1 MSGVEYTVGSSG
13 WCEVRVFSNATVSA
27 ASPRTPSGISF
38 ANRFSPKRNEPMILQ
53 NHWPEPSFPRRLC
66 SCDRIAPRVDPV
78 QRLPQR
84 TGGIFRRI
92 QRCISGFRM
101 CRNPLFEQAAPYTR
115 VMHVSFSVQ
124 REIAAGFIVGPIHLA
139 QALLLFHRNPG
150 NLRLVRVEGSQ
161 RLFRQSFA
169 RDTLKVPNQLTNLRY
184 RAMPLQV
191 AR

>member
-66 SCDRIAPRVDPV
+66 SCDRIAPQVDPV
-78 QRLPQR
+78 QCLPQR
-84 TGGIFRRI
+84 TSGILRRI
-92 QRCISGFRM
+92 QCCIGSFRM
-101 CRNPLFEQAAPYTR
+101 RRNPLFEQPTPYAR
-115 VMHVSFSVQ
+115 MVYVRFRVQ
-124 REIAAGFIVGPIHLA
+124 REITTSLIVGPVHLA
-139 QALLLFHRNPG
+139 QALLFFRRNPG
-150 NLRLVRVEGSQ
+150 NLRLVCVERSQ
-161 RLFRQSFA
+161 RLFGQSFA
-169 RDTLKVPNQLTNLRY
+169 RDTLEVPNQLTNLRH
-184 RAMPLQV
+184 RAVPLQV